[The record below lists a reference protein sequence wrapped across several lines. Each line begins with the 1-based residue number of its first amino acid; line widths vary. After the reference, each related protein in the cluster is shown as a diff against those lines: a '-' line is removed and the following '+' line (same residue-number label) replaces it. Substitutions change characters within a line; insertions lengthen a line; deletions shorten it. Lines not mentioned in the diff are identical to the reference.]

1 MPLTS
6 HKKWSTQTPDPDL
19 ISALAHEYHPT
30 LATLLVNRNILTLD
44 QSKDF
49 LTPRLSNLHDPSLL
63 PGMAEATHRIL
74 RAIDQNQTIL
84 VHGDYDVDGV
94 TGTALLVR
102 LFEHLGASVTW
113 HVPNRFT
120 DGYAFG
126 DHSVEK
132 AKATGAKLV
141 ISVDN
146 GTSSSETI
154 TKLAAAGIDTI
165 VTDHHEPPEGEL
177 PAAVAIVN
185 PKLPASEYPFRELC
199 GAAVAFKLA
208 WGLAARISD
217 GARVRDDLR
226 DLLVDLTAYVAIA
239 TICDVVPM
247 IGENRILAH
256 FGLKALEAT
265 QSAGLRA
272 LLNSADLSGR
282 RLGADDIGFQI
293 GPRINASGRLGSAG
307 TALEAL
313 MTTDATKAKELT
325 QKLNSLNVQR
335 RAIVQDLM
343 VEALPAAQEFADAE
357 RWPVTVVAGQ
367 GWHQGVIGIVAARLV
382 EEFGKPAIVIG
393 LDGRSGRGSARS
405 VPGFSILDAMRG
417 ASHLLGKHGGHEQ
430 AAGCDID
437 ADKVEAVRE
446 AVCQRAGEML
456 AGKGLPQPEL
466 LIDAVIPFEH
476 MTADLQRHLE
486 RLEPFGTCNPAPIL
500 ASSDVRLAEPPRIV
514 GKDRTHMLLRLRH
527 GEHVLKAMAFGM
539 AWREP
544 ELQTGTP
551 LKVAYTPRWNTFRG
565 STSLELTLHDFEA

>member
-6 HKKWSTQTPDPDL
+6 RPLWKVQAPDSG
-19 ISALAHEYHPT
+19 IVSALSKDLHPT
-30 LATLLVNRNILTLD
+30 LATLLANRGIETTEQANQL
-44 QSKDF
+44 
-49 LTPRLSNLHDPSLL
+49 LTPRLTDLHDPAQL
-63 PGMAEATHRIL
+63 PGMELATERIL
-74 RAIDQNQTIL
+74 EAIEGKQTIL

-102 LFEHLGASVTW
+102 LFEHLGVQTVW

-126 DHSVEK
+126 DHSVQRAIE
-132 AKATGAKLV
+132 TGARLV

-146 GTSSSETI
+146 GTSSAETI
-154 TKLAAAGIDTI
+154 AKLAEAGIDTI

-185 PKLPASEYPFRELC
+185 PKLPSSEYPFRELC

-208 WGLAARISD
+208 WGLTTKISG

-247 IGENRILAH
+247 VGENRILAH
-256 FGLKALEAT
+256 FGLKALET
-265 QSAGLRA
+265 TSSAGLRS
-272 LLNSADLSGR
+272 LLLSADLGGR

-325 QKLNSLNVQR
+325 QQLNSLNVQR

-382 EEFGKPAIVIG
+382 EELGKPAIVIG

-527 GEHVLKAMAFGM
+527 GEHMLKAMAFGM
-539 AWREP
+539 AGREP

>member
-1 MPLTS
+1 M
-6 HKKWSTQTPDPDL
+6 
-19 ISALAHEYHPT
+19 
-30 LATLLVNRNILTLD
+30 V
-44 QSKDF
+44 
-49 LTPRLSNLHDPSLL
+49 
-63 PGMAEATHRIL
+63 
-74 RAIDQNQTIL
+74 
-84 VHGDYDVDGV
+84 
-94 TGTALLVR
+94 
-102 LFEHLGASVTW
+102 
-113 HVPNRFT
+113 
-120 DGYAFG
+120 
-126 DHSVEK
+126 
-132 AKATGAKLV
+132 
-141 ISVDN
+141 
-146 GTSSSETI
+146 
-154 TKLAAAGIDTI
+154 
-165 VTDHHEPPEGEL
+165 
-177 PAAVAIVN
+177 
-185 PKLPASEYPFRELC
+185 
-199 GAAVAFKLA
+199 
-208 WGLAARISD
+208 
-217 GARVRDDLR
+217 
-226 DLLVDLTAYVAIA
+226 
-239 TICDVVPM
+239 
-247 IGENRILAH
+247 GENRILAH
-256 FGLKALEAT
+256 FGLKALET
-265 QSAGLRA
+265 TSSAGLRS
-272 LLNSADLSGR
+272 LLLSADLGGR

-325 QKLNSLNVQR
+325 QQLNSLNVQR